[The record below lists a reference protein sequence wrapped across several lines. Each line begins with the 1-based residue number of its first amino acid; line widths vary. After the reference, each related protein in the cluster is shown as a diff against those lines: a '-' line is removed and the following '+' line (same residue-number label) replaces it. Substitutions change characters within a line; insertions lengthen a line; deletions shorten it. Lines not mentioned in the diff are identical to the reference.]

1 MEKKM
6 LEKKI
11 EVLEQALAA
20 SAGTYFNINFT
31 KNLIPGNMIQ
41 IIGNKTYNINEQ
53 MGYSSNIS
61 FDVVRDY
68 LGERL
73 PESEKKDFYDFFN
86 IPMLIKHYKDGENH
100 VSHKY
105 WIHLAQNAPT
115 LAEQHIILYE
125 DDENGDILGIS
136 YILNR
141 TELYENKISQK
152 NNLEKNIELQKLLD
166 IEKQYSSIFST
177 LTKIYWQIY
186 SVNLIT
192 NTYSEIY
199 NGKEYNINYINH
211 TGMAQEGFNN
221 SLNRFV
227 AEQSREAMKKFLD
240 LSTLAE
246 RLAETESIAME
257 YLTSFGIWMSA
268 RYIVQQRNGDGRA
281 VSAIF
286 AIRSVNEQKQRELS
300 YQQELKE
307 TAKKA
312 ELANKSK
319 TDFLRRM
326 SHDIR
331 TPLNAIMGTIRMIDS
346 HLDDPVKIK
355 EYTEKELSAVQYLL
369 TLVND
374 VLDIGKM
381 ETGKILLEH
390 KPFDLVE
397 LLQNTNSIVC
407 TNAVRHSL
415 VLKGGKDMSSIRHRY
430 VIGSPKHLER
440 ILMNIG
446 SNAVKYNRAGGTITF
461 YCNEVSADKEE
472 AVYQFICEDTGI
484 GMSEDYQKH
493 VFEPYSQEGKES
505 YTSFSGTGLG
515 LPIAKSLAEQMG
527 GTITFES
534 QENVG
539 TKFVVTIPLELDQNK
554 QKEEKKKETAE
565 RIKLDGKKVLL
576 VDDNELNREIAEFML
591 IDMGLSVVQA
601 GNGKEAVELFEKTDS
616 YTFDFILM
624 DIMMPVMNG
633 LDAAREIRN
642 MKREDAKT
650 IPIIALS
657 ANAYIED
664 IQSSINAGMN
674 EHLTKPVEIEV
685 LRNTLEKF
693 C

>member
-11 EVLEQALAA
+11 EVLELAMAA
-20 SAGTYFNINFT
+20 SAGTYFNINLT
-31 KNLIPGNMIQ
+31 ENLIPGNMIQ
-41 IIGNKTYNINEQ
+41 AIGNKIYNINEQ
-53 MGYSSNIS
+53 IGYSSDVS
-61 FDVVRDY
+61 FTVVRDY
-68 LGERL
+68 LSERL

-86 IPMLIKHYKDGENH
+86 IPMLIRRYKDGENH
-100 VSHKY
+100 ISHKY
-105 WIHLAQNAPT
+105 WIHLAQNAPV
-115 LAEQHIILYE
+115 LAEQHIILFE

-141 TELYENKISQK
+141 TEIYENKISEK
-152 NNLEKNIELQKLLD
+152 NTLEKNIELQKLLD

-211 TGMAQEGFNN
+211 TGMAQEAFYN

-227 AEQSREAMKKFLD
+227 AEQSREELMAFLN

-246 RLAETESIAME
+246 RLSTEESISME
-257 YLTSFGIWMSA
+257 YLTSFETWMSA
-268 RYIVQQRNGDGRA
+268 RYIVQQRNENGKA
-281 VSAIF
+281 VKAIF

-300 YQQELKE
+300 YQQKLKE

-374 VLDIGKM
+374 VLDIGKL

-390 KPFDLVE
+390 KPFDMIE
-397 LLQNTNSIVC
+397 LIQGILSIVC
-407 TNAVRHSL
+407 TNASRHSL

-440 ILMNIG
+440 ILMNIA
-446 SNAVKYNRAGGTITF
+446 SNAVKYNRDGGTITF
-461 YCNEVSADKEE
+461 YCNEISDDKNK

-484 GMSEDYQKH
+484 GMSEAYQRH

-515 LPIAKSLAEQMG
+515 LPIAQSITKQMG
-527 GTITFES
+527 GRITFES

-539 TKFVVTIPLELDQNK
+539 TKFIVTIPLELDQNK
-554 QKEEKKKETAE
+554 QKEETKKEVAAH
-565 RIKLDGKKVLL
+565 IKLDGKKVLL

-601 GNGKEAVELFEKTDS
+601 RNGKEAVELFDRAAP

-624 DIMMPVMNG
+624 DIMMPIMNG
-633 LDAAREIRN
+633 LDAAREIRS

-650 IPIIALS
+650 VPIIALS

-664 IQSSINAGMN
+664 IQSSIDAGMN

-685 LRNTLEKF
+685 LRNTLGKF